1 MKSKHSKT
9 IVLTVST
16 IQERRELVKRIY
28 TNLTKEPS
36 TTFTILQDQINRIK
50 IFLNGEKGVKVL
62 IRTYVVVVMPIL
74 IDLKQLNNYY
84 GYVDFKL
91 DATINHLQDLITKL
105 KTMQGQKFIKINQGI
120 NLESV
125 LTAMIGDDY

>member
-1 MKSKHSKT
+1 MSTKHSKT

-36 TTFTILQDQINRIK
+36 VDFAVMQDQVNRIK
-50 IFLNGEKGVKVL
+50 IFHRGEKGAKIL
-62 IRTYVVVVMPIL
+62 IRTYVVVVIPII

-84 GYVDFKL
+84 GSVDFKL
-91 DATINHLQDLITKL
+91 DATINRLQGLITKL
-105 KTMQGQKFIKINQGI
+105 KAKQGQKFIKMNQ
-120 NLESV
+120 NKSLEAA
-125 LTAMIGDDY
+125 LTSMIGDY